1 MGNPEN
7 NLLLQESLVKT
18 SFFDDVKDEKT
29 QQLDN
34 YPLNVFW
41 VSPQEYANFTKT
53 NKYIANKSLIEG
65 YLLSRSK
72 KGNNMKK
79 RYYALFDDRL
89 VCYKVKKILQFNI
102 INFNLFLL
110 FIRIQRKKVK
120 ERF

>member
-1 MGNPEN
+1 MANPEN